1 MRKITII
8 LFLMISII
16 GISEPYKVTV
26 ETGVKISEKTL
37 RNNNIK
43 IEKELKK
50 IIRENSKKEV
60 LDEILNMKSENYSTD
75 SLFPMFF
82 VGLTN
87 IVLRNTEIE
96 IKEIEYISE
105 TEADIKLKIRSM
117 KEPDIAKI
125 YEKVERNFKNK
136 TGRSLESIETD
147 EDEKR
152 YLPMVL
158 KDFLI
163 ISEKY
168 ISKMPKTLETVI
180 EINSEKEGG
189 EWLIDTEEFLSEII
203 DK

>member
-125 YEKVERNFKNK
+125 YEKVERNFKKK
-136 TGRSLESIETD
+136 TGLSLESIETD
-147 EDEKR
+147 EDKKR

-163 ISEKY
+163 ISEEY